1 MESGIEAYRNGDKP
15 HARAIFLEIIKL
27 NPQDEAAWLW
37 LSACTD
43 VKEQQVYC
51 LNKVL
56 SLNPNNAHAQK
67 GLAVIAALPSSADPA
82 SSIQSSE
89 QPVISVQ
96 QSTES
101 RPSSLPE
108 VSVTVRH
115 TIDGVKSE
123 LHKIGVGK
131 LLMSIINK
139 QLLVETLED
148 NEQIEHAAQGKYNGD
163 VIVLFVTIK
172 RILLISIASK
182 NFVHKIPY
190 TSISSVQQRSGF
202 AMGILNII
210 SDGSIFEI
218 TDIVDNKKSIKI
230 HRLITTNISLIK
242 KEGDGKSLDTI
253 TADQIQLTQMK
264 KQIPLFTMKQTIMR
278 STIFIGLIGAVAFW
292 GYVHWVYPN
301 EPLLPR
307 SVQIIEAPQI
317 IESPPISAIAS
328 PMNVRVTSK
337 IVKFIGGK
345 YRYFFDVR
353 NFAVKPFEGSAKIQ
367 LLNSKGNIVSEE
379 TFTTNKPIQSG
390 GGFSVYFDVH
400 TGSPSV
406 HGEYGIVKFL
416 YKVTV
421 DNQIV
426 ASGDGIISDSYE
438 ALP

>member
-1 MESGIEAYRNGDKP
+1 MAVPQLESGIEAYRNGDKP
-15 HARAIFLEIIKL
+15 RARAIFLEIIKL

-101 RPSSLPE
+101 KPSSLPE

-123 LHKIGVGK
+123 LRKIGVGK

-148 NEQIEHAAQGKYNGD
+148 NEQIEHAAQGKYKGD
-163 VIVLFVTIK
+163 VVVLVVTK
-172 RILLISIASK
+172 NRILLISIAPK

-190 TSISSVQQRSGF
+190 NSISSVQQRSGF

-210 SDGSIFEI
+210 SNGSIFEI
-218 TDIVDNKKSIKI
+218 TDIVDNKKSIEI
-230 HRLITTNISLIK
+230 HRLITININLIK
-242 KEGDGKSLDTI
+242 EEGDGKSLDTI
-253 TADQIQLTQMK
+253 TADQIRLTQMK
-264 KQIPLFTMKQTIMR
+264 RQIPLFTMKGIQDVLEVYEDKVTITPSGMLGMFNKGAKGTK
-278 STIFIGLIGAVAFW
+278 TIPFSSITAIQFKKPGFTNGYLQFTLTGGVESRGGVFDATKDENTVMFGAKETAIVEEIKN
-292 GYVHWVYPN
+292 H
-301 EPLLPR
+301 
-307 SVQIIEAPQI
+307 
-317 IESPPISAIAS
+317 IESQMQKLRTPQNNSSSDSLAS
-328 PMNVRVTSK
+328 ELERLADLK
-337 IVKFIGGK
+337 
-345 YRYFFDVR
+345 
-353 NFAVKPFEGSAKIQ
+353 
-367 LLNSKGNIVSEE
+367 SKGILTEE
-379 TFTTNKPIQSG
+379 EFQTAKKRLLG
-390 GGFSVYFDVH
+390 
-400 TGSPSV
+400 
-406 HGEYGIVKFL
+406 
-416 YKVTV
+416 
-421 DNQIV
+421 
-426 ASGDGIISDSYE
+426 
-438 ALP
+438 